1 MLGTSYMSCEMVR
14 YAKSIGVYT
23 IVTDPKEPQE
33 SIAKLV
39 SDEYWMINV
48 GEVDLL
54 EAKCREE
61 GVTAIICGISEF
73 CLEVCMELCKR
84 LGLPCYCTPEAWHF
98 SRDKVDFKKICH
110 EVGAPVAEDYYISEA
125 ETDEEIDNVKLPVV
139 VKPIDLSANRGIS
152 YCHTREELVKGIKL
166 ARSMSKSKKLV
177 VERML
182 EGEEWY
188 SSYAFSNGVPRFLA
202 LNGMYAQPG
211 EPKFCYTITSTVSN
225 HVEQYIKEINPY
237 ILKVLEKVGCKEGYA
252 WVQVMLDKDGHFY
265 ILEMGYRLDGDM
277 MFIPYRDMLG
287 YDTVKELV
295 DMACGKKSSIED
307 LPKNQEHAFNRCG
320 TGLILW
326 TNKGGVLKEI
336 RGMEELSKLPGL
348 YVETLERVGD
358 VLTPYSIV
366 GNVCFTTDTI
376 EEMCELIEKV
386 NKTVQFIND
395 SGEDVIIKYTDF
407 DYLKKVYYEG
417 LEGK

>member
-225 HVEQYIKEINPY
+225 HVEQ
-237 ILKVLEKVGCKEGYA
+237 
-252 WVQVMLDKDGHFY
+252 
-265 ILEMGYRLDGDM
+265 
-277 MFIPYRDMLG
+277 
-287 YDTVKELV
+287 
-295 DMACGKKSSIED
+295 
-307 LPKNQEHAFNRCG
+307 
-320 TGLILW
+320 LIR
-326 TNKGGVLKEI
+326 T
-336 RGMEELSKLPGL
+336 S
-348 YVETLERVGD
+348 
-358 VLTPYSIV
+358 
-366 GNVCFTTDTI
+366 
-376 EEMCELIEKV
+376 
-386 NKTVQFIND
+386 
-395 SGEDVIIKYTDF
+395 
-407 DYLKKVYYEG
+407 
-417 LEGK
+417 